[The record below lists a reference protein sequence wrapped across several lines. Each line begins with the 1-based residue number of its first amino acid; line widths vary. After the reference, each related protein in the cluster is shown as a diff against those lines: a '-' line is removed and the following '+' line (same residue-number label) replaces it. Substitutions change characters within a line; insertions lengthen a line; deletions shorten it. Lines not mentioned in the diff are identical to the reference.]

1 MAIVASIRV
10 KKLEQ
15 GSQKINNIGRANM
28 VILKRLRE
36 KIRSNYTYPVTATK
50 SQKLVPTKIS
60 KLKIFRP
67 TSLVMELL
75 PKIIASI
82 LSLFLPISK
91 DDNMKNSVI
100 VHGCR
105 YKLGGVSFLS
115 KEKHIQFD
123 KEDDK
128 IFDIAK
134 LICYQKLIL
143 TKTQL

>member
-15 GSQKINNIGRANM
+15 SSQKINNIGRANM

-36 KIRSNYTYPVTATK
+36 KVKNNYTYPVTATK
-50 SQKLVPTKIS
+50 SQKLAPTKIS
-60 KLKIFRP
+60 KPKFFRP
-67 TSLVMELL
+67 TSLVMKLL

-82 LSLFLPISK
+82 LSLFLPIWK

-105 YKLGGVSFLS
+105 YKLGDVSFLS
-115 KEKHIQFD
+115 KEKHIQFN
-123 KEDDK
+123 KKDDK
-128 IFDIAK
+128 ICDIAK
-134 LICYQKLIL
+134 LICY
-143 TKTQL
+143 